1 MMSKLLSNWS
11 LSRVFF
17 AFLGAF
23 ALHRLEVL
31 RHYYWTDF
39 YPTYFPVSKFEGAI
53 FLLKTNNALIT
64 RGVLNDIFIA
74 FLVAAASYFLLSGM
88 RRKILL
94 SAVVMFVVAAVLSAN
109 IEHIIYN
116 GSHLKFGHVNNA
128 LSFTFISAQAT
139 PGFFKN
145 LALFFI
151 VSQFLFLIG
160 AFIPKQREI
169 SYVCTALV
177 VGTYVVQPIE
187 RNLLASDIL
196 QASIIDVSRFSDDF
210 SSDPREFTLTANANA
225 NDEINPTTDYNVL
238 LVFME
243 GISNANINEQ
253 EMPNLSKLKE
263 NNLSF
268 DRYFGN
274 ALITANGL
282 YSSLLGD
289 YPNIFSQE
297 LKWEQLTPQ
306 SEQLNNSIALKLH
319 EKGYQTTFMQ
329 SAPLAFMKKGTVLPM
344 LGFKEVIGDHN
355 FTGFAHSRNSW
366 GVDDRTFF
374 KNALDV
380 IEGQDEERHW
390 FMSLLTTGTH
400 SPYNVPA
407 DYQPSMQPTRSR
419 AIHYLDYSVNELID
433 ELDDRGILDNTVV
446 ILTSDESRATLTENP
461 VKSQLSLHWLPLII
475 MHPESLKMSF
485 NQTLDSRS
493 LRHIVKIALDDESS
507 YLSEF
512 SNIPGQSLILV
523 NHYSNKL
530 IYYIK
535 EEEMLLFCHMP
546 KLVCRMIDDV
556 KGPLAIEPDQ
566 AQKTLRYENLEAHLR
581 EISSEN

>member
-1 MMSKLLSNWS
+1 M
-11 LSRVFF
+11 
-17 AFLGAF
+17 
-23 ALHRLEVL
+23 
-31 RHYYWTDF
+31 
-39 YPTYFPVSKFEGAI
+39 
-53 FLLKTNNALIT
+53 LLKTNSALIT
-64 RGVLNDIFIA
+64 RGVLSDIFIA
-74 FLVAAASYFLLSGM
+74 FLVATASYFLLSVVRG
-88 RRKILL
+88 KIVL
-94 SAVVMFVVAAVLSAN
+94 SALVMFVAAVVLSAN

-128 LSFTFISAQAT
+128 LSVTFITAQAT

-151 VSQFLFLIG
+151 ASYFLFLIG
-160 AFIPKQREI
+160 AYIPKQKEI
-169 SYVCTALV
+169 SYVCAALV
-177 VGTYVVQPIE
+177 VGIYVFQPIE

-196 QASIIDVSRFSDDF
+196 QTSIIDVSIFSDDF
-210 SSDPREFTLTANANA
+210 DSDPREFAINANA
-225 NDEINPTTDYNVL
+225 NVNIEINPTSNYNVL

-243 GISNANINEQ
+243 GISNANINER
-253 EMPNLSKLKE
+253 EMPNLTKLKE

-282 YSSLLGD
+282 YSSLTGD
-289 YPNIFSQE
+289 YPNIFSRE

-306 SEQLNNSIALKLH
+306 SEQLNNSIASKLL

-329 SAPLAFMKKGTVLPM
+329 NAPLTYMKKDTVLPM
-344 LGFKEVIGDHN
+344 LGFKKVIGDQD

-366 GVDDRTFF
+366 GVDDRTIF

-380 IEGQDEERHW
+380 MEDQDKGKPW

-400 SPYNVPA
+400 SPYNVPT

-419 AIHYLDYSVNELID
+419 AIHYLDYSMNELID
-433 ELDDRGILDNTVV
+433 ELDDRGILNNTVV

-461 VKSQLSLHWLPLII
+461 VKSQLSLHWLPMIVI
-475 MHPESLKMSF
+475 HPESLKMSF

-493 LRHIVKIALDDESS
+493 LSDIVKISLGNKSS

-512 SNIPGQSLILV
+512 SNIPGQSLVLV

-530 IYYIK
+530 IYYIR
-535 EEEMLLFCHMP
+535 EEELLLFCHMP
-546 KLVCRMIDDV
+546 KLICRTIDDV
-556 KGPLAIEPDQ
+556 KDPIAIVPDQ
-566 AQKTLRYENLEAHLR
+566 AQKTFKYENLESHLR
-581 EISSEN
+581 LISEKN